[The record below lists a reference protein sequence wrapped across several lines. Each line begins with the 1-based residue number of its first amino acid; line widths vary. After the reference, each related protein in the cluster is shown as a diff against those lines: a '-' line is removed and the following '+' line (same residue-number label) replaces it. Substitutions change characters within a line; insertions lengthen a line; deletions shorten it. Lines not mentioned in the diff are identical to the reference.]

1 MINSFLKYLD
11 FEKRSSKHTITAY
24 TNDLHQFTDFL
35 VQHYQS
41 LAPEK
46 ADYQIIRTWIMELSQ
61 DEIGPRSINRKIAC
75 LRSFYKF
82 LMARGKISMNP
93 MLKIKSLK
101 TKKQLPV
108 FVAENSLETLL
119 NLDIFSN
126 DFFGIRDKFMLEMFY
141 GTGIRL
147 AELIGLTESSINIF
161 DRTVRVLG
169 KGNKERIIPIH
180 HTLLE
185 ITSLY
190 IHSKKHHFSDNLNP
204 YLFVTD
210 QGKQLYPMFVY
221 RKVIHYLGLIT
232 KQEKRS
238 PHVLRHTFAT
248 HLLNK
253 GADLNAIKDLLGHTS
268 LAATQVYTHNSLDKL
283 KAIFEQAHPKA

>member
-1 MINSFLKYLD
+1 MINTFLKYLS
-11 FEKRSSKHTITAY
+11 FEKRSSKHTIIAY
-24 TNDLHQFTDFL
+24 ENDLGQFNDFL
-35 VQHYQS
+35 IQHYPDIV
-41 LAPEK
+41 PEK
-46 ADYQIIRTWIMELSQ
+46 ADYQIIRTWIMTLSQ
-61 DEIGPRSINRKIAC
+61 AEIIPRSINRKIAC
-75 LRSFYKF
+75 LRSFYKY
-82 LMARGKISMNP
+82 LLLRGEIGVNP

-101 TKKQLPV
+101 TQKQLPV
-108 FVAENSLETLL
+108 FVEETSLNTLL
-119 NLDIFSN
+119 DLSIFDD
-126 DFFGIRDKFMLEMFY
+126 DFLGIRDKFMLEMLY

-147 AELIGLTESSINIF
+147 AELIGLKEQSVNIF
-161 DRTVRVLG
+161 EGCIKVLG

-185 ITSLY
+185 ITRLY
-190 IHSKKHHFSDNLNP
+190 INSKKHHFSDNPNQ

-221 RKVIHYLGLIT
+221 RKVIHYLGLVT